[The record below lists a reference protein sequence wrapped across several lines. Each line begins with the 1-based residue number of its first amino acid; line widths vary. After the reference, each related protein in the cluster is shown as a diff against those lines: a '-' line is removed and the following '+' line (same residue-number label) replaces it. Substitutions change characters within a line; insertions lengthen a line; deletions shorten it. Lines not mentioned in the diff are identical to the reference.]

1 MTKAFDA
8 FERSIRDAEQ
18 LLARYDAEKSTSN
31 GHNGEV
37 LKRAGLVMALAAW
50 ETYVK
55 DRIQSEIDTW
65 LQAVDGSPI
74 GKFVRRRL
82 EEDLK
87 RFFNPNSER
96 TRRIFIE
103 YFDTDITKDWI
114 WDNYDSS
121 ASKKALDALIA
132 KRGDAAH
139 KSEHGCSFKCR
150 ASQGKAGR
158 VRKRHQILEGS
169 SRGNGKGQDH
179 KMRSNQ
185 PFELAAPR
193 YAVRRWSTTR

>member
-8 FERSIRDAEQ
+8 FERSIRDAEE
-18 LLARYDAEKSTSN
+18 LLARYDTEKSASN

-55 DRIQSEIDTW
+55 DRIQTEIDTW
-65 LQAVDGSPI
+65 LQAVDGSPV
-74 GKFVRRRL
+74 GKFIRRRL

-103 YFDTDITKDWI
+103 YFDTDITK
-114 WDNYDSS
+114 
-121 ASKKALDALIA
+121 
-132 KRGDAAH
+132 
-139 KSEHGCSFKCR
+139 E
-150 ASQGKAGR
+150 
-158 VRKRHQILEGS
+158 
-169 SRGNGKGQDH
+169 
-179 KMRSNQ
+179 
-185 PFELAAPR
+185 
-193 YAVRRWSTTR
+193 